1 MKINHVFYQGLIA
14 FALNLVLIVIRLF
27 ALKWVVF
34 KFIYEILLILS
45 VFGTPVL
52 FLWALFRVF
61 IQQEQDTLHWL
72 AVVVLL
78 LALGLMVVVVL
89 PNDKFAEVF
98 SFLQR

>member
-1 MKINHVFYQGLIA
+1 MKINHVFYQGLSA
-14 FALNLVLIVIRLF
+14 FALNLVLIAIRLF

-52 FLWALFRVF
+52 FLWALFKVF

-78 LALGLMVVVVL
+78 LALGLMVVVVQ
-89 PNDKFAEVF
+89 PNDKFAELF
-98 SFLQR
+98 NFLQR

>member
-1 MKINHVFYQGLIA
+1 MKINHVFYQGLSA
-14 FALNLVLIVIRLF
+14 FALNIVLIVIRLF

-61 IQQEQDTLHWL
+61 IQQEQDTLHWW

-78 LALGLMVVVVL
+78 LALGLMVVVVQ